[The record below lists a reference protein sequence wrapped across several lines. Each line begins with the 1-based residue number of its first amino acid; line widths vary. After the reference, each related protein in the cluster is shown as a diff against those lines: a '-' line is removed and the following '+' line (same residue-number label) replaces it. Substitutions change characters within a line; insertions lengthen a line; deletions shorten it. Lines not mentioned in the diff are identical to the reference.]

1 MQRVRVPHPVA
12 LPLSIPGD
20 WLEAHRGLD
29 GTKLGVGGGT
39 VVGFVVSEG
48 FIYAYH
54 RTAHRIDFMWRA
66 FHQLHH
72 SPNRVDI
79 PGSVLFHPL
88 EVVAQVVI
96 NLFATV
102 IVLGLDPLAAALVGY
117 LIAFCGYFQHWNV
130 RTPQWLGYII
140 QRPES
145 HCVHHRLRNPREFR
159 GECGFEQ
166 GGHRR
171 LGAML
176 AFADVNA
183 PVYGAG
189 SRGVKPDA
197 AGAAAG

>member
-117 LIAFCGYFQHWNV
+117 LIAFC
-130 RTPQWLGYII
+130 
-140 QRPES
+140 
-145 HCVHHRLRNPREFR
+145 
-159 GECGFEQ
+159 
-166 GGHRR
+166 
-171 LGAML
+171 
-176 AFADVNA
+176 
-183 PVYGAG
+183 
-189 SRGVKPDA
+189 DA
-197 AGAAAG
+197 APRDDQLAVPGMWSGLQTLRSPAGEALATSGHLPVSDDPAR